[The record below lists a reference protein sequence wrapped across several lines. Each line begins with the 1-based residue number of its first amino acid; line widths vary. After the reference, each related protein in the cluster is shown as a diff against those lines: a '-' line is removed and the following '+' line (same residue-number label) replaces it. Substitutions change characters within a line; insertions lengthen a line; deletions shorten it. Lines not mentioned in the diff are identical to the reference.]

1 MFYVR
6 RYFQKKNSKWLNWYQ
21 QFKQM
26 MFYFF
31 LISPFRV
38 DEDSFET
45 YPQWEGEEQC
55 YCINASNG
63 TFFCLRHLFEEANG
77 DKENYLYCEFI
88 TGEQEFYDLH
98 TDPNAELNLWNFVSK
113 LDVQCSSIM
122 ILRMRSRFPTTC
134 HSKARL
140 ESSQN

>member
-6 RYFQKKNSKWLNWYQ
+6 RSFRKKTSNGFISISNFSKLHLI
-21 QFKQM
+21 
-26 MFYFF
+26 F
-31 LISPFRV
+31 LISPSRV

-45 YPQWEGEEQC
+45 YPQWDRGEQC

-77 DKENYLYCEFI
+77 DMENYLYCEFI

-113 LDVQCSSIM
+113 FIVHLIAIK
-122 ILRMRSRFPTTC
+122 ILRMRTRSPTTYLL
-134 HSKARL
+134 KASL
-140 ESSQN
+140 ENSRN